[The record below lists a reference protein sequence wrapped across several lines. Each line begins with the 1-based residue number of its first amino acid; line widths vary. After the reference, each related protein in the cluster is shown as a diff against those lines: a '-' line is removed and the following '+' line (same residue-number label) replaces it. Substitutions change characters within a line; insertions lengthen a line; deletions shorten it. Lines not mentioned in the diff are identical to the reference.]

1 MEKKTQEFDTLLSDS
16 RHHVSELVSVF
27 IIKVVRMYYKLDEDY
42 NKSKS
47 RKTDVVLGR
56 QMAMYLV
63 RKHTNMSLSRIG
75 SFFNKD
81 HATVLHSVKVIDN
94 YMFYHKERKQEVWE
108 LNRIIKFK
116 SAAINEDLNWKNEY
130 YYIDLDEFSSLRM
143 GTTDQ
148 AILMKGFTNE
158 EVEEFSKIFKH
169 LKSVRHHNKTG
180 MYILER
186 LNKLNDEENGEKRE
200 KTEGETT

>member
-130 YYIDLDEFSSLRM
+130 YYIDLDECSR
-143 GTTDQ
+143 
-148 AILMKGFTNE
+148 
-158 EVEEFSKIFKH
+158 
-169 LKSVRHHNKTG
+169 
-180 MYILER
+180 
-186 LNKLNDEENGEKRE
+186 
-200 KTEGETT
+200 